1 MLEIQMGAILLPNL
15 NYKEKIKKVKSQDF
29 YIFYSL
35 GIDDINEM
43 LYN

>member
-15 NYKEKIKKVKSQDF
+15 NYKEKIKKVKSQNL

-35 GIDDINEM
+35 GIYTINEVM
-43 LYN
+43 YN